1 MNRRRVAL
9 VALLVAVMAWR
20 AIGAA
25 DAAGTTPEKQGW
37 WSATGAPVPTLVPG
51 VNGSTSAAPDVP
63 DGGLYVAGSAS
74 SPFAVSALRYR
85 LPAGATAT
93 TLSLTKAPDS
103 VMVPGTKVR
112 ACPLTGDR
120 DFDSAEGGSLTD
132 APVWDCE
139 GAVDG
144 VLDPAGVAFTF
155 PIAPLVVDDVLAIAI
170 VPAGSDDRIAF
181 AGPDPTALP
190 LTEASPS
197 RPSATRPPLT
207 TPGQAQVP
215 RLPSVP
221 RAPAPPVTTAPRPAA
236 PAPTGGAP
244 AAAPAATP
252 TRPIG
257 LTTRPGRG
265 APSALAGALGVGL
278 LAIAVWWRGRTL
290 LTTTLAGGPP
300 P

>member
-1 MNRRRVAL
+1 VVAL
-9 VALLVAVMAWR
+9 IVMVTVSR
-20 AIGAA
+20 AMSAA

-85 LPAGATAT
+85 LPAGATAA

-103 VMVPGTKVR
+103 LMVPGTKVR

-139 GAVDG
+139 RGVDG

-155 PIAPLVVDDVLAIAI
+155 PVAPLVADDVLAIAI
-170 VPAGSDDRIAF
+170 VPGGSDDRVAF

-190 LTEASPS
+190 LTEPSPA
-197 RPSATRPPLT
+197 RPTTTRTAIT
-207 TPGQAQVP
+207 TPGQAPPP

-221 RAPAPPVTTAPRPAA
+221 RVPNPPATPAPRASTPVPAPAA
-236 PAPTGGAP
+236 GAP
-244 AAAPAATP
+244 AATSAPSP
-252 TRPIG
+252 TRPVG
-257 LTTRPGRG
+257 LASRDGRG
-265 APSALAGALGVGL
+265 APSAIAGALGVAL

-290 LTTTLAGGPP
+290 LSTTLAGQQ
-300 P
+300 